1 MLRGR
6 FGIPAAVFP
15 HYGQLFFVFPPF
27 SPQLIQ
33 SLLFHPLIT
42 PGFSQKRPYERQQT
56 CFVCCRLFSFF
67 LCIEGFLVF
76 PASPWAGLRTRFSA
90 PLFASGENSLRRK
103 GIPCGKHAVGMRR
116 RTPPSFP
123 GLGRFPA
130 PAERSRPE
138 PAGSRRRNGV
148 IRCLH
153 QITARFLK
161 SYTVHDKIT

>member
-1 MLRGR
+1 MTVLLEGPST
-6 FGIPAAVFP
+6 FEKGMILFTGAYLIVFLYSAVQGVSAILCAFTENSDIIQRLLP
-15 HYGQLFFVFPPF
+15 FVQFF
-27 SPQLIQ
+27 
-33 SLLFHPLIT
+33 
-42 PGFSQKRPYERQQT
+42 R
-56 CFVCCRLFSFF
+56 
-67 LCIEGFLVF
+67 CIEGFLVF

-90 PLFASGENSLRRK
+90 LLFASGENSLRRK